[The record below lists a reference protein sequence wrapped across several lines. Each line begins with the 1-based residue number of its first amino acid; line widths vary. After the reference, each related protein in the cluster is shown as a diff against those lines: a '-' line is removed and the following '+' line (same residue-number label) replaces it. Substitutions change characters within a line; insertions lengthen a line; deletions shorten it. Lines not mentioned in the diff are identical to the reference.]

1 MNIILQSDAEVK
13 QRFYILHK
21 IIAPEFSIYIFRQNI
36 CHIATSKELVYN
48 NVIFWIVE
56 IISER
61 DGRYMVSKAFSM
73 GLFGMHAFLVEVE
86 ADLSAGLPAF
96 DLVGLPDTAVKESR
110 NRVRSAL
117 KNCGFDFPVSHITM
131 NLAPADKRKE
141 GPIYD
146 LPLLVALLKATGQL
160 NANTDNCIF
169 VGELSL
175 SGSLR
180 PVRGVLSMAIEAAK
194 LGFKHMFVPVENAYE
209 GAVIEGLSVYPVPDI
224 FTLLEHLRGRTPL
237 LPAAP
242 YRHDP
247 INQAMLPDFADVKGQ
262 PQAKRALEIAA
273 SGGHNVLLIG
283 SPGSG
288 KSMLAKR
295 LPSIL
300 PEMRFEEMIETT
312 EIHSV
317 AGLLPRNTALIET
330 RPFRAPHHTISGPGL
345 SGGGSIPRPGEI
357 SLAHNGVLFLDELPE
372 FSRSSMETLRQ
383 PLEDG
388 VVTVSRVNGTVSF
401 PCKIMLVA
409 AMNPCPCGFYGHPT
423 RPCTCSDGAVAR
435 YLGRVSGPLLD
446 RIDLH
451 IEVPPVDFDNLSS
464 TKKEEGSAAVKAR
477 VDAAREIQA
486 QRFAGTD
493 VSCNAQIPP
502 ELLHE
507 VCRTTA
513 SADALLKSAFE
524 KFGLSARA
532 YDRVL
537 KVSRTIADLDASADI
552 QAKHAAEAVR
562 YRTLDRKYWS
572 K

>member
-1 MNIILQSDAEVK
+1 
-13 QRFYILHK
+13 
-21 IIAPEFSIYIFRQNI
+21 
-36 CHIATSKELVYN
+36 
-48 NVIFWIVE
+48 
-56 IISER
+56 
-61 DGRYMVSKAFSM
+61 MVSKAFSM

-86 ADLSAGLPAF
+86 ADISQGLPAF

-146 LPLLVALLKATGQL
+146 LPLLIALLKTSGQL
-160 NANTDNCIF
+160 NINTDDSVF

-180 PVRGVLSMAIEAAK
+180 PVHGVLSMAIEAAK
-194 LGFKHMFVPVENAYE
+194 LGYKNMFVPAENARE
-209 GAVIEGLSVYPVPDI
+209 GAVVEGLTVYPVSDI
-224 FTLLEHLRGRTPL
+224 FSLLEHLRGRKPIEPASAYKPDPL
-237 LPAAP
+237 ANRL
-242 YRHDP
+242 
-247 INQAMLPDFADVKGQ
+247 LSDFADVKGQ

-300 PEMRFEEMIETT
+300 PDMQFSEMLETT

-317 AGLLPRNTALIET
+317 AGLLPGNTSLIET
-330 RPFRAPHHTISGPGL
+330 RPFRSPHHTISGPGL
-345 SGGGSIPRPGEI
+345 SGGGTIPRPGEI

-388 VVTVSRVNGTVSF
+388 VVTVSRVNGSVTF
-401 PCKIMLVA
+401 PCSVMLVA

-423 RPCTCSDGAVAR
+423 RPCTCSDAAVSR

-464 TKKEEGSAAVKAR
+464 TKKEEPSALIKAR

-486 QRFAGTD
+486 KRFEGTS
-493 VSCNAQIPP
+493 VTCNAQIPP

-507 VCRTTA
+507 VCRTA
-513 SADALLKSAFE
+513 PAADVLLKNAFE

-537 KVSRTIADLDASADI
+537 KVSRTIADLDGSADI
-552 QAKHAAEAVR
+552 EPKHAAEAVR

-572 K
+572 KR